1 MSKLICDVC
10 GTTYPVTAEQCPI
23 CGCAKELGGR
33 QIAEDVS
40 VQEEQ
45 KKAPRGLFKW
55 RKLSAGKEIVTEQ
68 YEQEDEDDEPDVA
81 ESKGKMV
88 LIVILLV
95 TLVAMLTIS
104 GYLMLRYYL
113 PNVLEFGEETTLASE
128 TETTAETTEPR
139 IPCESLTLTNS
150 TVELEKV
157 GQAWLLNV
165 VVLPSDTTDDLTYSS
180 SDVSVATVTE
190 HGRVNAV
197 GPGEAIITVSCG
209 DKKLECLIRCTFAE
223 ETTGDINGADEP

>member
-1 MSKLICDVC
+1 MVKGPVEKVGIQSE
-10 GTTYPVTAEQCPI
+10 GTHGIFTYQLAESFHGCEIHPAAGAAKFTDAAVAVT
-23 CGCAKELGGR
+23 
-33 QIAEDVS
+33 
-40 VQEEQ
+40 
-45 KKAPRGLFKW
+45 
-55 RKLSAGKEIVTEQ
+55 
-68 YEQEDEDDEPDVA
+68 PDLTHTDF

-209 DKKLECLIRCTFAE
+209 DKKLECLIRCTFVE